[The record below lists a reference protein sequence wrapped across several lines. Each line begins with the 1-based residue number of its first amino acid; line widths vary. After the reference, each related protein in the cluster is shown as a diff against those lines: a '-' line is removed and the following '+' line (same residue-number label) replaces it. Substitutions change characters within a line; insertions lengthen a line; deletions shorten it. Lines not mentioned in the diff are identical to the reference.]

1 MATHSR
7 NHGRRPAKAAAA
19 AEAAPKPVISIME
32 EIDAADAAETAGI
45 NESLMAQPA
54 VVEPAAPASDSES
67 QTPNPAAWPMTAIDM
82 WTENA
87 TALIDLA
94 ENLCKA
100 KSLPEAMELQARF
113 GRALRQLREAFER
126 ICGAWAPL
134 RGRPRA
140 VALLERA
147 GDELI
152 PDPLDRC
159 ARAWRLAVHFRM
171 DRATPVA
178 RPMRIVQ
185 ADYV

>member
-113 GRALRQLREAFER
+113 AGERFDSFVKRSNEFAELGRRFAADR
-126 ICGAWAPL
+126 APL
-134 RGRPRA
+134 RFSN
-140 VALLERA
+140 AL
-147 GDELI
+147 
-152 PDPLDRC
+152 
-159 ARAWRLAVHFRM
+159 
-171 DRATPVA
+171 ATS
-178 RPMRIVQ
+178 
-185 ADYV
+185 